1 MKLTER
7 QEQARKNL
15 EKIYQGMKQDAMN
28 NTEWNPKKERKRMFA
43 IEYNTAILLGYD
55 LRTDEHGNSWYD

>member
-15 EKIYQGMKQDAMN
+15 ELIYQEMKQDAMN

-43 IEYNTAILLGYD
+43 IEYNAAILLGYD